1 MNSDPFAPTK
11 KLLGYSQ
18 KTTDVKQNGVDIPTD
33 FVDYNK
39 LIGLPKHARTGEQ
52 IGLTP
57 YQLDFWN
64 RIEASTKHKFHI
76 NKGRQMGFSELVLR
90 ILSFRGF
97 NKYAGKSCKIIA
109 GTRSTTTKK
118 LMSRLKAFYRNIPDV
133 VENNGDNMY
142 LELKNGTSFE
152 GLPANPEAITGDTKI
167 AAIAMDE
174 SAKWD
179 LTDDTP
185 VLNSIMPIV
194 NTNGSDLFM
203 FSTPKGPRGF
213 FYHTQDPPRDES
225 YEYFTYNIWDTLDNL
240 YTKSEIDEML
250 ADTTMDTDQEY
261 LNKFTTGRSSIFGDD
276 FHTEEFEAG
285 W

>member
-1 MNSDPFAPTK
+1 MTNDPFAPSK
-11 KLLGYSQ
+11 KLLGY
-18 KTTDVKQNGVDIPTD
+18 KPVHDKLDTITKIPDNFT
-33 FVDYNK
+33 DYNK

-57 YQLDFWN
+57 YQMDFWN
-64 RIEASTKHKFHI
+64 RIEVSSKHKFHI

-90 ILSFRGF
+90 ILSYRGF
-97 NKYAGKSCKIIA
+97 NRYAGKSCKVIA
-109 GTRSTTTKK
+109 GTRSATTKK
-118 LMSRLKAFYRNIPDV
+118 LMARLKAFYRNIPDT
-133 VENNGDNMY
+133 VENNGDQLY

-213 FYHTQDPPRDES
+213 FYHTEQGQDQS
-225 YEYFTYNIWDTLDNL
+225 YDYFKYSIWDALDNL
-240 YTKSEIDEML
+240 YSKEEIEEML
-250 ADTTMDTDQEY
+250 ADPTMDTEQEY
-261 LNKFTTGRSSIFGDD
+261 LNKYTTGRSSIFGDD
-276 FHTEEFEAG
+276 FHTTEEFEAG